1 MTGRLPYIA
10 SFMLQCARGQCRGCA
25 GARFWGRGVRW
36 WGCASSPQCHP
47 RRLIGFRKRVRAC
60 ARSRACEFA
69 SVRFAACRQILALPR
84 RGCDAVG
91 LQDASCP
98 LRQHK
103 RATRGEE
110 QRSCDREPK
119 ERVPVREQTAART
132 CGRKNTGHSILHRC
146 FYVIG
151 AQSSGPCSVRFLLI
165 RRAWGPEAVFTP
177 TEGIACPAAN
187 PERVTTRTGSRR

>member
-1 MTGRLPYIA
+1 
-10 SFMLQCARGQCRGCA
+10 MLQCARGQCCGCA

-132 CGRKNTGHSILHRC
+132 CGRKRINLLSLVSGKQRSHSERL
-146 FYVIG
+146 
-151 AQSSGPCSVRFLLI
+151 AQSTWISVDMKEQETRATQSCTVVLCN
-165 RRAWGPEAVFTP
+165 RRS
-177 TEGIACPAAN
+177 TERP
-187 PERVTTRTGSRR
+187 VRR